1 MATRST
7 IALELKDGRVRKIYC
22 HWDGYLDHNG
32 TILHNDYGNYDKID
46 QLTSM
51 GDLSSLDSEIGEKH
65 PFSECPPGQCNFYT
79 RDRGEFE
86 SLPDIFHSVEH
97 YENMLAREEY
107 DYIFK
112 QNHWYVRHHDTR
124 GKWVLLEDELAAIE
138 D

>member
-51 GDLSSLDSEIGEKH
+51 GDLSSLDSEIGENIL
-65 PFSECPPGQCNFYT
+65 SANAL
-79 RDRGEFE
+79 RG
-86 SLPDIFHSVEH
+86 SVIFT
-97 YENMLAREEY
+97 L
-107 DYIFK
+107 
-112 QNHWYVRHHDTR
+112 
-124 GKWVLLEDELAAIE
+124 GIE
-138 D
+138 VNLKVYPTFFTV